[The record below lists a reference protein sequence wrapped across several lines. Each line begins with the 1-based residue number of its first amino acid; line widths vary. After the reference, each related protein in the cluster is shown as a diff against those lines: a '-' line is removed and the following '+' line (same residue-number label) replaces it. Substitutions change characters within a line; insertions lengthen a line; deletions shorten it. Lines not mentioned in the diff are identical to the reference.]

1 MRKLPQVDEAKSV
14 MREAM
19 QWSVVRWLKEK
30 RRVRKLADLA
40 NAALD
45 ELDREIKASWPDE
58 LKTAYAALSEAGS
71 RARDDSKDFEQARR
85 IKRADDSA
93 ARARAHAEE
102 TFDQAEDELSARLAR
117 EGCLQAIQSWE
128 LHEQA
133 IRLAESCT
141 AASGK

>member
-1 MRKLPQVDEAKSV
+1 MRKLPQVEEAKDV
-14 MREAM
+14 MRQGME
-19 QWSVVRWLKEK
+19 WSVVRWLKEK
-30 RRVRKLADLA
+30 RKVRKLADRA

-45 ELDREIKASWPDE
+45 ALDHEVKAAWPRDLQEAYGSLRNGDAARERPGPAVE
-58 LKTAYAALSEAGS
+58 TA
-71 RARDDSKDFEQARR
+71 QR

-93 ARARAHAEE
+93 ARARAKAEA

-133 IRLAESCT
+133 IRLSELGGNAPRE
-141 AASGK
+141 